1 LNSSSG
7 VFTTISGGIGNY
19 AKSYS
24 EWIGGLYS
32 PNISAG
38 SASSAIATDRLFN
51 IGNGT
56 AIVPSNAFTILK
68 NGLTLLPS
76 VNNTL
81 ITNGNGRAIVTK
93 EFADEKYSIKVTTN
107 PPASNS
113 DTGKV
118 GEIRVT
124 ATYIYT
130 CIATNVWVRKAA
142 TPW

>member
-1 LNSSSG
+1 
-7 VFTTISGGIGNY
+7 
-19 AKSYS
+19 
-24 EWIGGLYS
+24 
-32 PNISAG
+32 
-38 SASSAIATDRLFN
+38 
-51 IGNGT
+51 
-56 AIVPSNAFTILK
+56 
-68 NGLTLLPS
+68 LTLLPS